1 MHIVHLRSQERDGR
15 PVGVVDDL
23 IRQIQARQRSA
34 APTIQRV
41 SRWREEDEAVKR
53 SGSSGEE
60 AASSRRH
67 KKRGGSNRKKPQER
81 VVHSHMHLMYREE
94 DERESP
100 EAEGEEHDGTD
111 A

>member
-1 MHIVHLRSQERDGR
+1 VHIVRQRSQKRFAQ

-41 SRWREEDEAVKR
+41 SRWQEEDEAVKR
-53 SGSSGEE
+53 NGSTGEE

-67 KKRGGSNRKKPQER
+67 KKRGGSNRNKQQEGAIP
-81 VVHSHMHLMYREE
+81 SHMHLMYREG
-94 DERESP
+94 DESELFERRS
-100 EAEGEEHDGTD
+100 GRGT
-111 A
+111 

>member
-1 MHIVHLRSQERDGR
+1 LFFGVRLNRAANSKSARDYTGLDKNQHVSSMEEETV
-15 PVGVVDDL
+15 VGQDRLVAEVD
-23 IRQIQARQRSA
+23 
-34 APTIQRV
+34 
-41 SRWREEDEAVKR
+41 
-53 SGSSGEE
+53 
-60 AASSRRH
+60 SSRRH